1 MSDKDLNTRVEDFI
15 KSKVEPIISS
25 HGGKINIKSIE
36 NGIVTIALTGNCS
49 YCPSAQITTEEI
61 VKSRVVEEFKGE
73 IIDVRLN
80 TDISEE
86 MWEYA
91 KTFLRH
97 E

>member
-1 MSDKDLNTRVEDFI
+1 MSDKDLNIRVEDFI
-15 KSKVEPIISS
+15 KSKVEPIISF

-36 NGIVTIALTGNCS
+36 DGVVTIALAGNCS

-61 VKSRVVEEFKGE
+61 VKSKVVEEFKGE
-73 IIDVRLN
+73 IIDVRLY
-80 TDISEE
+80 TDISDK